1 LILFF
6 LNNVQTA
13 SLNVKTITF
22 HCKQIKVSACL
33 IANCQISLTNQF
45 VISIYLCA
53 FSILLCTNEMQG
65 GNVLP
70 CKFVDVVSPSRWRIA
85 LTDLSALS
93 LKWLLFIHLFITK
106 SYNNEIN
113 ANPEKSVTMG
123 MNALCPKLAINIL
136 HNDMWTMVVF
146 IVLKNVG

>member
-1 LILFF
+1 
-6 LNNVQTA
+6 
-13 SLNVKTITF
+13 
-22 HCKQIKVSACL
+22 
-33 IANCQISLTNQF
+33 
-45 VISIYLCA
+45 
-53 FSILLCTNEMQG
+53 MQG

-70 CKFVDVVSPSRWRIA
+70 CNFVDVVSPSRWRIA